1 MAKKTSIEMI
11 LEQCATGR
19 EIMGTVVTNKVDGNK
34 PYKVT
39 AVNIEDGTITLTEEL
54 PKESEKIPNVVIA
67 TVKNADAFTYE
78 RNPNPKPAPE
88 AVAADGELIIRGK
101 HIVMG
106 SIKADKV
113 LGGFSGKV
121 LFLDGR
127 KLITYDV
134 QFDKFDTIGE
144 VEPSATMFTLD
155 NMAVIVENVTEEVP
169 QVDKNGDPILDDNG
183 EQVVKTRFVKSNL
196 SQCEGGFVKKYNDAL
211 NLFDDDFEDDFE
223 DEDNENDE
231 DNDVYNKR
239 INTFVRPISLIR
251 MIEYGRRKAI
261 VVVMEK
267 DVDENGYIIDSET
280 AKIVVINSDGFNIF
294 GVMAEINNVSANA
307 KVYLGGRPGS
317 ETVTA
322 ISNNEFILF
331 DRYGVKRVDKDHN
344 ADIIE
349 ALKGFKYFCGERV
362 SQTEDGTEVIITF
375 ANDNYECK
383 SIKLLKTKDRGNI
396 YSLI

>member
-88 AVAADGELIIRGK
+88 AVATNEELIIRGK

-155 NMAVIVENVTEEVP
+155 NMAIIVENVTEEVP

-196 SQCEGGFVKKYNDAL
+196 SQCEDGFVRKYNA
-211 NLFDDDFEDDFE
+211 FDDDFEDDE
-223 DEDNENDE
+223 DDEDSEDDEND
-231 DNDVYNKR
+231 DIFNKCV
-239 INTFVRPISLIR
+239 NTFKRPISSIR
-251 MIEYGRRKAI
+251 AIDYGRRKAV

-280 AKIVVINSDGFNIF
+280 AKIVVINSDGFNMF
-294 GVMAEINNVSANA
+294 GVMAEINDVSANA
-307 KVYLGGRPGS
+307 RIYLGGKPGS

-331 DRYGVKRVDKDHN
+331 DRYGVKRVDANHN
-344 ADIIE
+344 ADIIK
-349 ALKGFKYFCGERV
+349 ALKGFKYFCGEKV
-362 SQTEDGTEVIITF
+362 SQTEDGTEVVITF
-375 ANDNYECK
+375 ANDNYECR

-396 YSLI
+396 YSLA

>member
-39 AVNIEDGTITLTEEL
+39 SVNTEDGTITLTEEL
-54 PKESEKIPNVVIA
+54 PKESEEIPNVVIA

-88 AVAADGELIIRGK
+88 AVAVNGELIIRGK

-155 NMAVIVENVTEEVP
+155 NMAIIVENVTEEVP

-196 SQCEGGFVKKYNDAL
+196 SQCEDGFVRKYNA
-211 NLFDDDFEDDFE
+211 FDDDFEDDE
-223 DEDNENDE
+223 DDEDSEDDEND
-231 DNDVYNKR
+231 DIFNKCV
-239 INTFVRPISLIR
+239 NTFKRPISSIR
-251 MIEYGRRKAI
+251 AIDYGRRKAV

-280 AKIVVINSDGFNIF
+280 AKIVVINSDGFNMF
-294 GVMAEINNVSANA
+294 GVMAEINDVSANA
-307 KVYLGGRPGS
+307 RIYLGGKPGS

-322 ISNNEFILF
+322 ISNNEFVLF
-331 DRYGVKRVDKDHN
+331 DRYGVKRVDANHN
-344 ADIIE
+344 ADIIK
-349 ALKGFKYFCGERV
+349 ALKGFKYFCGEKV
-362 SQTEDGTEVIITF
+362 SQTEDGTEVVITF
-375 ANDNYECK
+375 ANDNYECR

-396 YSLI
+396 YSLA

>member
-1 MAKKTSIEMI
+1 MAKINTIEMI
-11 LEQCATGR
+11 LNQAATGR
-19 EIMGTVVTNKVDGNK
+19 EVTGVIVTNKVDGNK

-39 AVNIEDGTITLTEEL
+39 DINTEDGTITLTEEL
-54 PKESEKIPNVVIA
+54 PKESEAIPSMVIA

-88 AVAADGELIIRGK
+88 AVATNGELIIRGK

-144 VEPSATMFTLD
+144 VEPSATMFTLE
-155 NMAVIVENVTEEVP
+155 NMAIIVENVTEEVP

-196 SQCEGGFVKKYNDAL
+196 SQCEGGFVKKYNEWNA
-211 NLFDDDFEDDFE
+211 FDDDFEDDE
-223 DEDNENDE
+223 DDENSEDDE
-231 DNDVYNKR
+231 DNDIYNKCV
-239 INTFVRPISLIR
+239 NTFKRPISSIR
-251 MIEYGRRKAI
+251 MIDYGRRKAV

-280 AKIVVINSDGFNIF
+280 AKIVVINSDGFNMF
-294 GVMAEINNVSANA
+294 GVMAEINDVSANA
-307 KVYLGGRPGS
+307 RIYLGGKPGS

-331 DRYGVKRVDKDHN
+331 DRYGVKRVDANHN
-344 ADIIE
+344 ADIIK
-349 ALKGFKYFCGERV
+349 ALKGFKYFCGEKV

-375 ANDNYECK
+375 ANDDYECR

>member
-88 AVAADGELIIRGK
+88 AVATNGELIIRGK

-155 NMAVIVENVTEEVP
+155 NMAIIVENVTEEVP

-196 SQCEGGFVKKYNDAL
+196 SQCEDGFVRKYNA
-211 NLFDDDFEDDFE
+211 FDDDFEDDE
-223 DEDNENDE
+223 DDEDSEDDEND
-231 DNDVYNKR
+231 DIFNKCV
-239 INTFVRPISLIR
+239 NTFKRPISSIR
-251 MIEYGRRKAI
+251 AIDYGRRKAV

-280 AKIVVINSDGFNIF
+280 AKIVVINSDGFNMF
-294 GVMAEINNVSANA
+294 GVMAEINDVSANA
-307 KVYLGGRPGS
+307 RIYLGGKPGS

-331 DRYGVKRVDKDHN
+331 DRYGVKRVDANHN
-344 ADIIE
+344 ADIIK
-349 ALKGFKYFCGERV
+349 ALKGFKYFCGEKV
-362 SQTEDGTEVIITF
+362 SQTEDGTEVVITF
-375 ANDNYECK
+375 ANDNYECR

-396 YSLI
+396 YSLA